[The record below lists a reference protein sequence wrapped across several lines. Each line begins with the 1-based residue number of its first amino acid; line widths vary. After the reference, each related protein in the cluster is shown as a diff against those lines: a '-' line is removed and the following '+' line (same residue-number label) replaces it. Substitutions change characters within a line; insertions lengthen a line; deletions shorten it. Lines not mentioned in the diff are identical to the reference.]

1 MRFHLAQDE
10 ISPSQAGSFLIYEQL
25 NLRKNHRIR
34 ERTNLIFFQ
43 FQPMYY
49 HLGHFSKFVLPGSF
63 RIDMTSSSTIN
74 GLEYIAFLLPDGSKC
89 AVILNRSNNDIKITM
104 SIGRGYLNGEI
115 KASSIQTYLWLWWIF
130 EHSDLLT
137 AIWIENGKVG
147 WMLSLGNV
155 NLKSWSQFF
164 NLNDLM
170 FLIMVV

>member
-1 MRFHLAQDE
+1 MREKKRRTQGE
-10 ISPSQAGSFLIYEQL
+10 NS
-25 NLRKNHRIR
+25 RIL
-34 ERTNLIFFQ
+34 ERTNIFILQ

-89 AVILNRSNNDIKITM
+89 AVILNRSNDDLKITIN
-104 SIGRGYLNGEI
+104 IGRGYLNGEI

-137 AIWIENGKVG
+137 AIWNENGKVG
-147 WMLSLGNV
+147 WMLSLGHV
-155 NLKSWSQFF
+155 NFKSWSQFF
-164 NLNDLM
+164 NLNV
-170 FLIMVV
+170 LIMVV